1 MKCFAEGAD
10 IAAAG
15 ISSINIL
22 NYRLIRWDFI
32 HLYGYIAG
40 CDNTGLVLTA
50 SDGERSVLYSFN
62 QDLLLLNCVKNRL
75 NFTNPLKIKISS
87 FSCCP
92 LKGKRLQ

>member
-22 NYRLIRWDFI
+22 NYRSTRWDFI
-32 HLYGYIAG
+32 DLYWYIAG
-40 CDNTGLVLTA
+40 CDNTGLVLTV

-62 QDLLLLNCVKNRL
+62 HEHICHYKFVS
-75 NFTNPLKIKISS
+75 KID
-87 FSCCP
+87 
-92 LKGKRLQ
+92 